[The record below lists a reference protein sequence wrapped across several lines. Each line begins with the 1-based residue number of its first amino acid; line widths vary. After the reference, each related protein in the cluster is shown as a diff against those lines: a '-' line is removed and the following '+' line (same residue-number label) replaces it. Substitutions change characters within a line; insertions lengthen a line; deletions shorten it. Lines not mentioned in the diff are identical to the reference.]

1 MKIKDSKD
9 LVRISQLMEVTR
21 DIRKGARQYF
31 MKKMKEHKI
40 DITIEMLEV
49 LYVLWKKDNINQQ
62 VIVSE
67 TNRNKASLTS
77 LIDNMTSRGLV
88 QRNSDPTDRRNNL
101 IALTKEGEKYQE
113 KLMPIMAEV
122 YQSFQGDVSSQELEQ
137 AIAVLQKVN
146 QKIAELQ

>member
-9 LVRISQLMEVTR
+9 LVRISELMEVTR
-21 DIRKGARQYF
+21 DIGKGARQHF

-40 DITIEMLEV
+40 DVTIEMLEV
-49 LYVLWKKDNINQQ
+49 LYVLWKEDNINQQ
-62 VIVSE
+62 VIVNK

-77 LIDNMTSRGLV
+77 LIDNLTVRGLV
-88 QRNSDPTDRRNNL
+88 QRNPDPTDRRNNL

-122 YQSFQGDVSSQELEQ
+122 YQSLQSDISSQELET

-146 QKIAELQ
+146 QKMVEL

>member
-21 DIRKGARQYF
+21 DIRKGARQHF
-31 MKKMKEHKI
+31 IKKMKEHKI
-40 DITIEMLEV
+40 DVTIEMLEV

-77 LIDNMTSRGLV
+77 LIDNLTSRGLV

-122 YQSFQGDVSSQELEQ
+122 YQSLQSDISSQELET

-146 QKIAELQ
+146 QKMVEL

>member
-9 LVRISQLMEVTR
+9 LVRISQLMEVTL
-21 DIRKGARQYF
+21 DIRKGARQHF

-40 DITIEMLEV
+40 DVTIEMLEV

-77 LIDNMTSRGLV
+77 LIDNLTSRGLV

-122 YQSFQGDVSSQELEQ
+122 YQSLQSDISSQELET

-146 QKIAELQ
+146 QKMVEL

>member
-21 DIRKGARQYF
+21 DIRKGARQHF

-40 DITIEMLEV
+40 DVTIEMLEV

-77 LIDNMTSRGLV
+77 LIDNLTSRGLV

-122 YQSFQGDVSSQELEQ
+122 YQSLQSDISSQELET

-146 QKIAELQ
+146 QKMVEL

>member
-21 DIRKGARQYF
+21 DIRKGARQHF

-40 DITIEMLEV
+40 DVTIEMLEV

-62 VIVSE
+62 VIVNK

-77 LIDNMTSRGLV
+77 LIDNLTVRGLV
-88 QRNSDPTDRRNNL
+88 QRNPDPTDRRNNL

-122 YQSFQGDVSSQELEQ
+122 YQSLQSDISSQELET

-146 QKIAELQ
+146 QKMVEL

>member
-146 QKIAELQ
+146 QKILEL

>member
-21 DIRKGARQYF
+21 DIRKGARQHF

-40 DITIEMLEV
+40 DVTIEMLEV

-67 TNRNKASLTS
+67 TNRNKSSLTS
-77 LIDNMTSRGLV
+77 LIDNLTSRGLV

-122 YQSFQGDVSSQELEQ
+122 YQSLQSDISSQELET

-146 QKIAELQ
+146 QKMVEL

>member
-21 DIRKGARQYF
+21 DIRKGARQHF

-40 DITIEMLEV
+40 DVTIEMLEV

-77 LIDNMTSRGLV
+77 LIDKLTSRGLV

-122 YQSFQGDVSSQELEQ
+122 YQSLQSDISSQELET

-146 QKIAELQ
+146 QKMVEL

>member
-21 DIRKGARQYF
+21 DIRKGARQHF

-40 DITIEMLEV
+40 DVTIEMLEV

-77 LIDNMTSRGLV
+77 LIDNLTSRGLV
-88 QRNSDPTDRRNNL
+88 QRNPDPTDRRNNL

-122 YQSFQGDVSSQELEQ
+122 YQSLQSDISSQELET

-146 QKIAELQ
+146 QKMVEL

>member
-1 MKIKDSKD
+1 
-9 LVRISQLMEVTR
+9 
-21 DIRKGARQYF
+21 
-31 MKKMKEHKI
+31 
-40 DITIEMLEV
+40 
-49 LYVLWKKDNINQQ
+49 
-62 VIVSE
+62 VSE

-77 LIDNMTSRGLV
+77 LIDNLTSRGLV

-122 YQSFQGDVSSQELEQ
+122 YQSLQSDISSQELET

-146 QKIAELQ
+146 QKMVEL

>member
-67 TNRNKASLTS
+67 TNRNKASITS
-77 LIDNMTSRGLV
+77 LVDNMTSRGLV

-146 QKIAELQ
+146 QKIVEL

>member
-9 LVRISQLMEVTR
+9 LVRISKLMEVTR
-21 DIRKGARQYF
+21 DIRKGARQHF

-40 DITIEMLEV
+40 DVTIEMLEV

-77 LIDNMTSRGLV
+77 LIDNLTSRGLV

-122 YQSFQGDVSSQELEQ
+122 YQSLQSDISSQELET

-146 QKIAELQ
+146 QKMVEL

>member
-21 DIRKGARQYF
+21 DIRKGARQHF

-40 DITIEMLEV
+40 DVTIEMLEV

-67 TNRNKASLTS
+67 TNRNKASLTN
-77 LIDNMTSRGLV
+77 LIDNLTSRGLV

-122 YQSFQGDVSSQELEQ
+122 YQSLQSDISSQELET

-146 QKIAELQ
+146 QKMVEL

>member
-21 DIRKGARQYF
+21 DIRKGARQHF

-40 DITIEMLEV
+40 DVTIAMLEV

-77 LIDNMTSRGLV
+77 LIDNLTSRGLV

-122 YQSFQGDVSSQELEQ
+122 YQSLQSDISSQELET

-146 QKIAELQ
+146 QKMVEL

>member
-67 TNRNKASLTS
+67 TNRNKASITS
-77 LIDNMTSRGLV
+77 LVDNMTSRGLV

>member
-21 DIRKGARQYF
+21 DIRKGARQHF

-40 DITIEMLEV
+40 DVTIEMLEV

-77 LIDNMTSRGLV
+77 LIDNLTSRGLV

-122 YQSFQGDVSSQELEQ
+122 YQSLQSDISSQELETV
-137 AIAVLQKVN
+137 IAVLQKVN
-146 QKIAELQ
+146 QKMVEL

>member
-21 DIRKGARQYF
+21 DIRKGARQHL

-40 DITIEMLEV
+40 DVTIEMLEV

-77 LIDNMTSRGLV
+77 LIDNLTSRGLV

-122 YQSFQGDVSSQELEQ
+122 YQSLQSDISSQELET

-146 QKIAELQ
+146 QKMVEL

>member
-21 DIRKGARQYF
+21 DIRKGARQHF
-31 MKKMKEHKI
+31 MEKMKEHKI
-40 DITIEMLEV
+40 DVTIEMLEV

-77 LIDNMTSRGLV
+77 LIDNLTSRGLV

-122 YQSFQGDVSSQELEQ
+122 YQSLQSDISSQELET

-146 QKIAELQ
+146 QKMVEL

>member
-21 DIRKGARQYF
+21 DIRKGARQHF

-40 DITIEMLEV
+40 DVTIEMLEV

-77 LIDNMTSRGLV
+77 LIDNLTSRGLV
-88 QRNSDPTDRRNNL
+88 QRNSDPTGRRNNL

-122 YQSFQGDVSSQELEQ
+122 YQSLQSDISSQELET

-146 QKIAELQ
+146 QKMVEL

>member
-77 LIDNMTSRGLV
+77 LVDNMTSRGLV

>member
-9 LVRISQLMEVTR
+9 LVRISELMEVTR
-21 DIRKGARQYF
+21 DIRKGARQHF

-40 DITIEMLEV
+40 DVTIEMLEV

-77 LIDNMTSRGLV
+77 LIDNLTSRGLV

-122 YQSFQGDVSSQELEQ
+122 YQSLQSDISSQELET

-146 QKIAELQ
+146 QKMVEL

>member
-1 MKIKDSKD
+1 
-9 LVRISQLMEVTR
+9 MEVTR
-21 DIRKGARQYF
+21 DIRKGARQHF

-40 DITIEMLEV
+40 DVTIEMLEV

-77 LIDNMTSRGLV
+77 LIDNLTSRGLV

-122 YQSFQGDVSSQELEQ
+122 YQSLQSDISSQELET

-146 QKIAELQ
+146 QKMVEL

>member
-21 DIRKGARQYF
+21 DIRKGARQHF

-40 DITIEMLEV
+40 DVTIEMLEV

-77 LIDNMTSRGLV
+77 LIDNLTSRGLV

-122 YQSFQGDVSSQELEQ
+122 NQSLQSDISSQELET

-146 QKIAELQ
+146 QKMVEL

>member
-21 DIRKGARQYF
+21 DIRKGARQHF

-40 DITIEMLEV
+40 DVTIEMLEV

-67 TNRNKASLTS
+67 TNRNKASLTY
-77 LIDNMTSRGLV
+77 LIDNLTSRGLV

-122 YQSFQGDVSSQELEQ
+122 YQSLQSDISSQELET

-146 QKIAELQ
+146 QKMVEL

>member
-21 DIRKGARQYF
+21 DIRKGARQHF
-31 MKKMKEHKI
+31 MKKMIEHKI
-40 DITIEMLEV
+40 DVTIEMLEV

-77 LIDNMTSRGLV
+77 LIDNLTSRGLV

-122 YQSFQGDVSSQELEQ
+122 YQSLQSDISSQELET

-146 QKIAELQ
+146 QKMVEL

>member
-21 DIRKGARQYF
+21 DIRKGARQHF

-40 DITIEMLEV
+40 DVTIEMLEV

-77 LIDNMTSRGLV
+77 LIDNLTSRCLV
-88 QRNSDPTDRRNNL
+88 QRNSDPTHIRNNL

-122 YQSFQGDVSSQELEQ
+122 YQSLQSDISSQELET

-146 QKIAELQ
+146 QKMVEL